1 MHKLQNVVTVS
12 DIPICNH
19 PLKRKIHNVI
29 KQLVDDGKLYIKPTK
44 KNALIDFV
52 ASAPEMTSKAVT
64 RQNILHG
71 FRQNSLIDEKKGL
84 YPDLNRILGTC
95 RKSPTVE
102 EYNLCI
108 TSFPYL
114 FDEYLKYGFVS
125 DKLFKQLGFP
135 MDVDISGREVRRG
148 SNIAQESRQRCKV
161 LTHFH
166 QVKLRQERKTI
177 IQAEVRSKSADKKA
191 LLDLRLIDCISC
203 ETKMSRLMGNNDTR
217 EQSIRTNST
226 FEIISKC
233 TGDELK
239 AFIISSNF
247 DLPKSRLPKMGKLLM
262 QSLVKIILLPRHI
275 IVEC

>member
-1 MHKLQNVVTVS
+1 MPYYGLLTAKYL
-12 DIPICNH
+12 
-19 PLKRKIHNVI
+19 
-29 KQLVDDGKLYIKPTK
+29 
-44 KNALIDFV
+44 
-52 ASAPEMTSKAVT
+52 AV
-64 RQNILHG
+64 
-71 FRQNSLIDEKKGL
+71 
-84 YPDLNRILGTC
+84 
-95 RKSPTVE
+95 
-102 EYNLCI
+102 
-108 TSFPYL
+108 YL

-203 ETKMSRLMGNNDTR
+203 ETKMSRLMGKNDTC
-217 EQSIRTNST
+217 EQSIRTNLT

-239 AFIISSNF
+239 YFILSRKF
-247 DLPKSRLPKMGKLLM
+247 DLPKSRLSKKGKVADVIIGENN
-262 QSLVKIILLPRHI
+262 LVTMSYNCRMMPNILRQKIQ
-275 IVEC
+275 